1 MGFLDIAAT
10 AAIEIF
16 ADFNLRWYAQTD
28 LTKYLY
34 TGVGGYVGVVY
45 FLIRSLRDDN
55 LLLVNSL
62 WDGMSGLIESVAA
75 YVILGDRLKSGHQ
88 YLGLALTIA
97 GVVLLKMDG
106 NK

>member
-28 LTKYLY
+28 LAKYLY
-34 TGVGGYVGVVY
+34 SGIAGYVGVVF
-45 FLIRSLRDDN
+45 FLIRALRNDN

-62 WDGMSGLIESVAA
+62 WDGLSGLIESLAA
-75 YVILGDRLKSGHQ
+75 YIILGDRLKTGQQ
-88 YLGLALTIA
+88 YLGLVLTIA

>member
-1 MGFLDIAAT
+1 MGFLDVVAT
-10 AAIEIF
+10 AAVEIF

-28 LTKYLY
+28 LPKYLY
-34 TGVGGYVGVVY
+34 SGIGGYVGVVY
-45 FLIRSLRDDN
+45 FLIRALRDDN

-62 WDGMSGLIESVAA
+62 WDGLSGLIESIAA
-75 YVILGDRLKSGHQ
+75 YVLLGDRLKTGQQ
-88 YLGLALTIA
+88 YVGLVMTIV

>member
-16 ADFNLRWYAQTD
+16 ADFNLRWYAQSD
-28 LTKYLY
+28 LPRYLY
-34 TGVGGYVGVVY
+34 SGIGGYIGVVY

-55 LLLVNSL
+55 VLFVNSL
-62 WDGMSGLIESVAA
+62 WDGLSGLIESVAA
-75 YVILGDRLKSGHQ
+75 YVILGDRLTTGYQ
-88 YLGLALTIA
+88 YLGLVMTIV

>member
-1 MGFLDIAAT
+1 MGFSDIAAT

-28 LTKYLY
+28 VTKYLY

-55 LLLVNSL
+55 LLLVNSV
-62 WDGMSGLIESVAA
+62 WDGLSSLIESVAA
-75 YVILGDRLKSGHQ
+75 YVLLGDRLTTVHQ
-88 YLGLALTIA
+88 YLGLILTIL
-97 GVVLLKMDG
+97 GVILLKMDG